1 MEGYAAQMTVAIPT
15 EAQMAA
21 IVEAKMEH
29 AQNCQHN
36 PVFDLSNISLTVRCR
51 CGWTRQIEFEGEDNE

>member
-1 MEGYAAQMTVAIPT
+1 MTVAIPT

-36 PVFDLSNISLTVRCR
+36 PVFDLSHIALTVRCR
-51 CGWTRQIEFEGEDNE
+51 CGWTKQIEFEETE